1 MTTTLQETQLGRTV
15 KVRIEGENKADI
27 YEARDRYLVDYNP
40 CGYGTNFGVLTI
52 TPTGFVLIGDRYYSC
67 D

>member
-15 KVRIEGENKADI
+15 KVRIEGESKADI
-27 YEARDRYLVDYNP
+27 YEARDRYLIAYNP
-40 CGYGTNFGVLTI
+40 CGYGTTFGVLTI
-52 TPTGFVLIGDRYYSC
+52 TPSGFALIGDRYDSA

>member
-1 MTTTLQETQLGRTV
+1 MSVRVEETPQGATV

-27 YEARDRYLVDYNP
+27 YEARDRYLIAYNP
-40 CGYGTNFGVLTI
+40 CGYGTTFGVLTM
-52 TPTGFVLIGDRYYSC
+52 TPTGFALIGDRYDSA